1 MEAMHTFLSR
11 CPPFDAVPEN
21 ELRAV
26 ADASEE
32 VSYPNGGIVLV
43 EDGPAAEHF
52 YIVREGTVELL
63 HEGQVVDVLEPGEAF
78 GHPSLLT
85 GMGPSF
91 TVRAVEGA
99 RLVLVPKQQALAV
112 LGRPAGAGFVART
125 LRDRLTRTGNT
136 VHGLPELRTAH
147 VGSLVDRRTPFLDP
161 ETTIRET
168 AEKMTAASSTAAL
181 VRLPDGLGIVTDA
194 DLRIRVVAAGVSPDD
209 PVSTIMSTPVHT
221 ARPEQVA
228 LETMIDMLA
237 RGHDHVA
244 VVDARGE
251 VLGTISAVELV
262 SLESR
267 GPFGVRRAILA
278 AHDTDQLVEA
288 CRQLPRVF
296 VSLLDAGLAPVDVG
310 RVLALAG
317 DAVTQR
323 LLDFASGR
331 LGAPSVPWAWLALGS
346 AARRELTLGSD
357 QDNALAYADTDDPE
371 APAYFGALAEEV
383 NDGLARCGFGD
394 DPAGVL
400 ARDPRWRMS
409 ESEWLRTFED
419 CLVQPDRSGLVR
431 AAIAFDFRHVAGGL
445 PVVSPLVA
453 VLQRAREHVDFLR
466 ALARTATDW
475 RPPLGFRG
483 GLVLERDGT
492 GVGRLDI
499 KRGGV
504 LPIANLARFHA
515 LANGITISSTLDRLV
530 VAEELGAL
538 EPELAQTL
546 REAFVIVSRVRF
558 EHHAAQVQAGV
569 ELDNLVDPGEVPP
582 LARRELLEA
591 FRAIAK
597 AQRQLSVYVPL
608 GR

>member
-1 MEAMHTFLSR
+1 MHTFLSQ
-11 CPPFDAVPEN
+11 CPPFDALPEG

-26 ADASEE
+26 AATAEE
-32 VSYPNGGIVLV
+32 VSCPGGAIVLV
-43 EDGPAAEHF
+43 EDGPPAEHL
-52 YIVREGTVELL
+52 YVVREGTVELL
-63 HEGQVVDVLEPGEAF
+63 HEGQVVDVLEPGEVF

-91 TVRAVEGA
+91 TVRAAENV
-99 RLVLVPKQQALAV
+99 RLVLVPKEQALAV
-112 LGRPAGAGFVART
+112 LGRPGGAGFVART
-125 LRDRLTRTGNT
+125 LRDRLTRTGQT
-136 VHGLPELRTAH
+136 VHGLPELHTAH

-161 ETTIRET
+161 ETTIREA
-168 AEKMTAASSTAAL
+168 AEKMTETAATAAL

-194 DLRIRVVAAGVSPDD
+194 DLRSRVVAAGVSSDD
-209 PVSTIMSTPVHT
+209 PVSTVMSSPVHT
-221 ARPEQVA
+221 ARPEQIA

-251 VLGTISAVELV
+251 VLGTISSVELV

-267 GPFGVRRAILA
+267 GPFGLRRAILA
-278 AHDTDQLVEA
+278 AQDTEQLLEA
-288 CRQLPRVF
+288 CRQLPPAF
-296 VSLLDAGLAPVDVG
+296 VSLLDAGLAPEDVG

-323 LLDFASGR
+323 LLDFASAR
-331 LGAPSVPWAWLALGS
+331 LGAPPVPWAWLALGS

-357 QDNALAYADTDDPE
+357 QDNALAYADTEDPE

-419 CLVQPDRSGLVR
+419 CLAHPDRSGLVR
-431 AAIAFDFRHVAGGL
+431 AAIAFDFRHVSGGL
-445 PVVSPLVA
+445 PIVSPLVA

-466 ALARTATDW
+466 VLARTATDW
-475 RPPLGFRG
+475 RPPLGFRR
-483 GLVLERDGT
+483 GLVVERDGT
-492 GVGRLDI
+492 GAGRFDI

-504 LPIANLARFHA
+504 MPIANLARFHA
-515 LANGITISSTLDRLV
+515 LANAITISGTLDRLV

-546 REAFVIVSRVRF
+546 REAFEIVSRVRL
-558 EHHAAQVQAGV
+558 EHHAAQIQAGV
-569 ELDNLVDPGEVPP
+569 ELDNLVDPAEVPP

-591 FRAIAK
+591 FRAVAN
-597 AQRQLSVYVPL
+597 AQKQLSVYVPI
-608 GR
+608 GH